1 MNAFIIGGALA
12 IIGAIAW
19 YAWYTRH
26 EEKK

>member
-26 EEKK
+26 EEKR

>member
-19 YAWYTRH
+19 YAWYTRNP
-26 EEKK
+26 EKK